1 MKLRTRVALAG
12 GAVVVAALTLVGAVE
27 YPAVDWELRGQ
38 LDASLA
44 AMVKQAPTTFHE
56 YQQKLLMAGKQV
68 PDPLQGN
75 GWSDTIGSGSIQIVT
90 DPQPESGKESPD
102 PKSASYGKPDDPK
115 PRDGKELADL
125 TLRDVDVASG
135 ATGPYY
141 GDVLFQGE
149 RYRTYTAQ
157 MPGMANTIVRA
168 AKPESDSAST
178 MRRLLWLLIG
188 LTPTAGL
195 VAVVSA
201 RLLAGRVLRPVGVL
215 TSAVERITETGD
227 FTTPGPLRQAARGR
241 DEVARLGRAFT
252 AMTEALDG
260 SVGAQRRL
268 VADAS
273 HELRTPL
280 TSLTT
285 NLELLTENPA
295 DPASPALLA
304 DALEQARELKVLIN
318 DLVDLARFG
327 EAAARAEPVRLDL
340 VAEQVAEA
348 RGVPARTEPA
358 VLRGDPDALERAV
371 ANLVDNA
378 VKFSGMRGV
387 TVTVVTRGHQGVLE
401 VRDQG
406 PGIPTADLPYIFDRF
421 HRSSAA
427 RALPGSGLG
436 LAIVKQIADAHGG
449 RVEAVPVE
457 TGALLR
463 LTLPLLIDVPQ
474 ACDGQELSHQA

>member
-1 MKLRTRVALAG
+1 MI
-12 GAVVVAALTLVGAVE
+12 AALTLVGAVE

-44 AMVKQAPTTFHE
+44 TMVKQAPATFHE
-56 YQQKLLMAGKQV
+56 YQQKLIMAGKQG

-75 GWSDTIGSGSIQIVT
+75 GWVVTLGSGSIQIVT
-90 DPQPESGKESPD
+90 DPLPVSGEEAPDPKPESGMN
-102 PKSASYGKPDDPK
+102 PDDAK
-115 PRDGKELADL
+115 RAAGKEFGDL
-125 TLRDVDVASG
+125 TPRDVDVASG
-135 ATGPYY
+135 ATSPYY

-157 MPGMANTIVRA
+157 MPGMANTVVRA

-178 MRRLLWLLIG
+178 MRRLLWLLIC

-195 VAVVSA
+195 VAIVSA

-227 FTTPGPLRQAARGR
+227 FTTPGTLRQPARGR
-241 DEVARLGRAFT
+241 DEVGRLGRAFA

-285 NLELLTENPA
+285 NLELLNENPA

-327 EAAARAEPVRLDL
+327 EAAARTEPVRLDL
-340 VAEQVAEA
+340 VAEQVAEG

-358 VLRGDPDALERAV
+358 VLCGDPDAVERAV

-387 TVTVVTRGHQGVLE
+387 AVTVLTRGHQGVLE

-406 PGIPTADLPYIFDRF
+406 PGIPPADLPYIFDRF

-463 LTLPLLIDVPQ
+463 LTLPLSIAVPEP
-474 ACDGQELSHQA
+474 CDGQKLSYEG